1 LEKNKLL
8 PDFPEI
14 KSRLEQFGIN
24 YLRKKENELKKNT
37 LLELMPVVNLFEGD
51 KILSE
56 DNDGN
61 IIVQEMIKYE
71 KEIVIKKKDAINRG
85 LEAYKK
91 RVLMHLRK

>member
-1 LEKNKLL
+1 ML